1 MTQDGTIFGRSGRR
15 RLYSGGL
22 GKSLWFRPGGAY
34 DANPRSSQHDGPM
47 VIRDDAIEAARLKG
61 RRFRQ
66 KSNPTESEVHVMSTK
81 PSSMHPPTEDAN
93 DEPREA
99 R

>member
-1 MTQDGTIFGRSGRR
+1 
-15 RLYSGGL
+15 
-22 GKSLWFRPGGAY
+22 
-34 DANPRSSQHDGPM
+34 M
-47 VIRDDAIEAARLKG
+47 VIRDDAIEAARLAG

-66 KSNPTESEVHVMSTK
+66 KSNPAESEVHVMSTE
-81 PSSMHPPTEDAN
+81 PSGMHPPTEDTN

>member
-1 MTQDGTIFGRSGRR
+1 
-15 RLYSGGL
+15 
-22 GKSLWFRPGGAY
+22 
-34 DANPRSSQHDGPM
+34 M
-47 VIRDDAIEAARLKG
+47 VIRDDEVEAAGLTS
-61 RRFRQ
+61 RRFRE

-81 PSSMHPPTEDAN
+81 PSSMHPPSQDAN

>member
-1 MTQDGTIFGRSGRR
+1 
-15 RLYSGGL
+15 
-22 GKSLWFRPGGAY
+22 
-34 DANPRSSQHDGPM
+34 M
-47 VIRDDAIEAARLKG
+47 VIRDDAIEAARLTG

-66 KSNPTESEVHVMSTK
+66 KSNPAESEVHIMSAE
-81 PSSMHPPTEDAN
+81 PSGMHPPTEDRN

>member
-1 MTQDGTIFGRSGRR
+1 
-15 RLYSGGL
+15 
-22 GKSLWFRPGGAY
+22 
-34 DANPRSSQHDGPM
+34 M
-47 VIRDDAIEAARLKG
+47 VIRDDEVEAARLTG

-66 KSNPTESEVHVMSTK
+66 KSTESEVHVMSTAL
-81 PSSMHPPTEDAN
+81 SSMHPPTEDAN

>member
-1 MTQDGTIFGRSGRR
+1 
-15 RLYSGGL
+15 
-22 GKSLWFRPGGAY
+22 
-34 DANPRSSQHDGPM
+34 M
-47 VIRDDAIEAARLKG
+47 VIRDDAIEAARPKG

-66 KSNPTESEVHVMSTK
+66 KSNPAESEVHVMSAE
-81 PSSMHPPTEDAN
+81 PSGMHPPTEEAS

>member
-1 MTQDGTIFGRSGRR
+1 
-15 RLYSGGL
+15 
-22 GKSLWFRPGGAY
+22 
-34 DANPRSSQHDGPM
+34 M
-47 VIRDDAIEAARLKG
+47 VI
-61 RRFRQ
+61 Q
-66 KSNPTESEVHVMSTK
+66 KSNSTESEVHAMSTG

>member
-1 MTQDGTIFGRSGRR
+1 
-15 RLYSGGL
+15 
-22 GKSLWFRPGGAY
+22 
-34 DANPRSSQHDGPM
+34 M
-47 VIRDDAIEAARLKG
+47 VIRDDAIEAARLTSH
-61 RRFRQ
+61 RLRQ
-66 KSNPTESEVHVMSTK
+66 KSNPTESEANVMTTK

>member
-1 MTQDGTIFGRSGRR
+1 MF
-15 RLYSGGL
+15 
-22 GKSLWFRPGGAY
+22 
-34 DANPRSSQHDGPM
+34 
-47 VIRDDAIEAARLKG
+47 IRDDEDEPARQDGLPLPPVVESD
-61 RRFRQ
+61 R
-66 KSNPTESEVHVMSTK
+66 SEVHVMSTK

>member
-1 MTQDGTIFGRSGRR
+1 MTKTR
-15 RLYSGGL
+15 RLDNTGCL
-22 GKSLWFRPGGAY
+22 FAT
-34 DANPRSSQHDGPM
+34 
-47 VIRDDAIEAARLKG
+47 
-61 RRFRQ
+61 
-66 KSNPTESEVHVMSTK
+66 KSNATESEVHDMSTE

>member
-1 MTQDGTIFGRSGRR
+1 
-15 RLYSGGL
+15 
-22 GKSLWFRPGGAY
+22 
-34 DANPRSSQHDGPM
+34 M
-47 VIRDDAIEAARLKG
+47 VIRDDEVEAARPTE

-81 PSSMHPPTEDAN
+81 PSSMHPPSQDAN

>member
-1 MTQDGTIFGRSGRR
+1 MVITDDEIETARLMDR
-15 RLYSGGL
+15 RL
-22 GKSLWFRPGGAY
+22 
-34 DANPRSSQHDGPM
+34 
-47 VIRDDAIEAARLKG
+47 
-61 RRFRQ
+61 RQ

-81 PSSMHPPTEDAN
+81 PSGTHPPTEDAK

>member
-1 MTQDGTIFGRSGRR
+1 
-15 RLYSGGL
+15 
-22 GKSLWFRPGGAY
+22 
-34 DANPRSSQHDGPM
+34 M
-47 VIRDDAIEAARLKG
+47 VIRDDAIEAARLTG
-61 RRFRQ
+61 RRLRQ
-66 KSNPTESEVHVMSTK
+66 KSNPTESEVHVVSTT

>member
-1 MTQDGTIFGRSGRR
+1 VVVTTHEPARELKED
-15 RLYSGGL
+15 
-22 GKSLWFRPGGAY
+22 RPMEHRAL
-34 DANPRSSQHDGPM
+34 PE
-47 VIRDDAIEAARLKG
+47 VEAARLTG

-66 KSNPTESEVHVMSTK
+66 KSNPTDSEVHVMSTK
-81 PSSMHPPTEDAN
+81 PSGMHPPTEDAN

>member
-1 MTQDGTIFGRSGRR
+1 
-15 RLYSGGL
+15 
-22 GKSLWFRPGGAY
+22 
-34 DANPRSSQHDGPM
+34 M
-47 VIRDDAIEAARLKG
+47 VIRDDEVEVARVRG

-66 KSNPTESEVHVMSTK
+66 KSNPTESEVHGMTTK

>member
-1 MTQDGTIFGRSGRR
+1 
-15 RLYSGGL
+15 
-22 GKSLWFRPGGAY
+22 
-34 DANPRSSQHDGPM
+34 M
-47 VIRDDAIEAARLKG
+47 VIRDDEVEAARLTG

-66 KSNPTESEVHVMSTK
+66 KPNPTESEVHIMSTK
-81 PSSMHPPTEDAN
+81 PSSKHPPTEDAN

>member
-1 MTQDGTIFGRSGRR
+1 MTRQLDKTGC
-15 RLYSGGL
+15 L
-22 GKSLWFRPGGAY
+22 
-34 DANPRSSQHDGPM
+34 
-47 VIRDDAIEAARLKG
+47 V
-61 RRFRQ
+61 RQ

>member
-1 MTQDGTIFGRSGRR
+1 
-15 RLYSGGL
+15 
-22 GKSLWFRPGGAY
+22 
-34 DANPRSSQHDGPM
+34 M
-47 VIRDDAIEAARLKG
+47 VIRDDEVEAARLMR

-81 PSSMHPPTEDAN
+81 PSSMHPPTQDAN

>member
-1 MTQDGTIFGRSGRR
+1 
-15 RLYSGGL
+15 
-22 GKSLWFRPGGAY
+22 
-34 DANPRSSQHDGPM
+34 M
-47 VIRDDAIEAARLKG
+47 VIRDDEVETARLTG
-61 RRFRQ
+61 RRLRQ

-81 PSSMHPPTEDAN
+81 PTGMHPRTEDAT

>member
-1 MTQDGTIFGRSGRR
+1 
-15 RLYSGGL
+15 
-22 GKSLWFRPGGAY
+22 
-34 DANPRSSQHDGPM
+34 M
-47 VIRDDAIEAARLKG
+47 VIRDDEVETARLTG
-61 RRFRQ
+61 RRLRQ

-81 PSSMHPPTEDAN
+81 SSGTHPPTEDAN